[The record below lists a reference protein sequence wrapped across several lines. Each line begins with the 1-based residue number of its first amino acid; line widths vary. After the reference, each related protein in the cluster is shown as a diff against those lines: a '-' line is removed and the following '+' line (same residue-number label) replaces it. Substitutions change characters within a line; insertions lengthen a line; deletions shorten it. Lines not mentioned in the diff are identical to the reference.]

1 MVVKRNPGSLALSPG
16 KKANRMFP
24 YGGIRPKNVRELLT
38 EFAPNYLSRANSK
51 LVAIV
56 AAEWRALLP
65 ALHVQTS
72 EVDNPSMGPRMGV
85 TDTYQ
90 WGHVF
95 VLKPTCVGKA
105 SRRPPPPQPGKA
117 TSAP

>member
-1 MVVKRNPGSLALSPG
+1 
-16 KKANRMFP
+16 MFP

-51 LVAIV
+51 LLAIV
-56 AAEWRALLP
+56 TAEWRALLT

-90 WGHVF
+90 WGHVRICIEAY
-95 VLKPTCVGKA
+95 LCGKGQ
-105 SRRPPPPQPGKA
+105 PPSA
-117 TSAP
+117 TAATEKRDFSS